1 MENLHLFRIKYF
13 GPTDTKGSRIRIT
26 SERFQQ
32 SIIISWDYSACST
45 TDIAA
50 NHLTK
55 LGFDIIGQSEGK
67 TETYLISNTFQ
78 SLK

>member
-1 MENLHLFRIKYF
+1 MENLHLFKIKYL
-13 GPTDTKGSRIRIT
+13 GPTNFKGSRIRIT

-32 SIIISWDYSACST
+32 SIIISWDYTANSST
-45 TDIAA
+45 EIAA

-67 TETYLISNTFQ
+67 TENYLVSNTFQ